1 MDTTAAVGSSQDPKP
16 RITSA
21 SNANPIPG
29 ETPHPHYQTQ
39 QVPIAQAENDLGGF
53 SAHHFVNVVDGVPRG
68 GGVPAWYGGFQTQQ
82 ALVQD
87 CQPGSS
93 RQPSSSYDPVNN
105 YISSLPSFDYEWS
118 EAGSSSSIG
127 SPGWSPQMP
136 LQSPGRGREYRV
148 SGEED
153 EMELDSEIGDSVSLR
168 GGSPTRPPSEERNSN
183 QTLNARVIKIT
194 PCLVDG
200 RLLREVYG
208 RAFNSSVETYLL
220 PADDEEQSRLD
231 LQHHALVCF
240 LGGLFPWP
248 DKVREALRPQPGYT
262 PGILDIGTGQFG
274 YSDPPSFI
282 FTPDGNHNSTTQKLK
297 GSGIWAIQMAR
308 KYPHAEVVGLDLAP
322 PLVPLDSIPE
332 NCRFE
337 LDDANL
343 SLSHYANS
351 FDVVHARASDPGIK
365 DFDTF
370 LYNMAEILRP
380 GGVLILGS
388 GDPQF
393 YDENVE
399 PLPIVSEGQPRF
411 RWIQRV
417 FAAVYSAYKG
427 TGAIVDWPRTW
438 HKLIEGNPNYE
449 HVTTWQMKMPLG
461 PWPQGLSM
469 EHKRGSILLRNN
481 LINILG
487 SFTPLLLQDGYK
499 LETIERWK
507 QPQSAPKYLIQTAF
521 WSFDTGDLAHLASIF
536 ILIHKIQSTRSCR
549 GISFKSQCLYVAVFV
564 ARYLDLFWNYVSLY
578 NSLMKVFFIASS
590 CYIVFLMRVQFRP
603 TNDPSIDTFK
613 VEYIVVPSVILSL
626 IFNYEFIPSE
636 ILWSFSIYLESV
648 AILPQ
653 LFLLQ
658 RTGEAETITTHYLA
672 ALGAYRALYIPN
684 WIYRYWTEG
693 AVDVIAVLAG
703 LVQTGLFADFF
714 YVYFTK
720 YVPQDDPGLSMV
732 PNAVINPSRVLKGE
746 KFELPA

>member
-16 RITSA
+16 RTTSA

-39 QVPIAQAENDLGGF
+39 QVPISQAENDLGGF

-87 CQPGSS
+87 CQPGSG
-93 RQPSSSYDPVNN
+93 RQPSSTYDPVNN

-136 LQSPGRGREYRV
+136 LKSPGRGREYRV

-168 GGSPTRPPSEERNSN
+168 GGSPTRPPSVYSFHSS
-183 QTLNARVIKIT
+183 
-194 PCLVDG
+194 VDG
-200 RLLREVYG
+200 RLLREVHG

-231 LQHHALVCF
+231 MQHHALVCF

-262 PGILDIGTGQFG
+262 PGILDIGT
-274 YSDPPSFI
+274 
-282 FTPDGNHNSTTQKLK
+282 

-399 PLPIVSEGQPRF
+399 PLPIISEGQPRF

-438 HKLIEGNPNYE
+438 HKMIEGNPNYE

-507 QPQSAPKYLIQTAF
+507 QETEKEL
-521 WSFDTGDLAHLASIF
+521 LE
-536 ILIHKIQSTRSCR
+536 
-549 GISFKSQCLYVAVFV
+549 
-564 ARYLDLFWNYVSLY
+564 
-578 NSLMKVFFIASS
+578 
-590 CYIVFLMRVQFRP
+590 MRLHSYANWTWTICQKRRDVGWVRQP
-603 TNDPSIDTFK
+603 GGTDSDAMSEAT
-613 VEYIVVPSVILSL
+613 SWLS
-626 IFNYEFIPSE
+626 
-636 ILWSFSIYLESV
+636 
-648 AILPQ
+648 
-653 LFLLQ
+653 
-658 RTGEAETITTHYLA
+658 
-672 ALGAYRALYIPN
+672 
-684 WIYRYWTEG
+684 
-693 AVDVIAVLAG
+693 
-703 LVQTGLFADFF
+703 
-714 YVYFTK
+714 
-720 YVPQDDPGLSMV
+720 
-732 PNAVINPSRVLKGE
+732 
-746 KFELPA
+746 